1 MNLREKEAA
10 VDELHQKFAK
20 AQVGILTQLGGIDV
34 ATVTE
39 LRRQLR
45 EANIE
50 YRVVKNS
57 LAKRASKGT
66 LMEAVVDDF
75 AGPVGVLLSL
85 DPVTPAKV
93 LTAFL
98 KSLTPEQ
105 AGWLKVKAGVLAGK
119 RIDAAGVEALS
130 SLPSLDELRVKLLGL
145 LAAPAQALVR
155 VLQAP
160 SASLVR
166 VIDARAKAMS
176 SDEKEAKTP

>member
-1 MNLREKEAA
+1 MNLQEKEAA
-10 VDELHQKFAK
+10 VVELHKKFA
-20 AQVGILTQLGGIDV
+20 AAEVGILTQLGGIDV

-39 LRRQLR
+39 LRRRLR

-50 YRVVKNS
+50 YRVVKNT

-75 AGPVGVLLSL
+75 AGPVGVLLGL

-119 RIDAAGVEALS
+119 RIDAKGVEALS
-130 SLPSLDELRVKLLGL
+130 TLPSLDELRAKLLGL
-145 LAAPAQALVR
+145 FTAPAQSLAR

-160 SASLVR
+160 SVQMAQVISARVRAASTEEK
-166 VIDARAKAMS
+166 KA
-176 SDEKEAKTP
+176 ENP